1 MKITSGGHE
10 FEVVEKMPKN
20 YVIWNIG
27 DNMVDGYLPIC
38 LCNGFNVIVSSLKAI
53 KIDDVEELKLLR
65 DCAGYGIGNLKACN
79 RAIKLREPKGYIA
92 IRKRELAKEAINI
105 FKKIAE

>member
-1 MKITSGGHE
+1 MIITSGSHE
-10 FEVVEKMPKN
+10 FEVVEKMPKD

-38 LCNGFNVIVSSLKAI
+38 LCDGFNVTVSSLKAI
-53 KIDDVEELKLLR
+53 KIDDAEELKLLR
-65 DCAGYGIGNLKACN
+65 ECAGYGVENLKACN

-92 IRKRELAKEAINI
+92 RRK
-105 FKKIAE
+105 